1 MRITSTGEL
10 RGDRC
15 LVPMPIPRLYDNVPG
30 CACFMFD
37 SKRLRAAASR
47 YVWVL
52 PLLAAVALFLWNA
65 LRQLNLPGFYY
76 DEALDLVPMLAVLHG
91 EHAELLR
98 GIGIGRLPV
107 MLLDYMG
114 SLGGYITT
122 PFLLLFGSTV
132 TAGRVQPISGSVLT
146 LILMFA
152 LTRRWFGL
160 WVASF
165 AALLLA
171 VQPSFVWFSRQGI
184 SVTSI
189 MTVFAWASLLL
200 LTQSTPQGALRLQHG
215 RLPLLLGGVVLGLGL
230 WAKLPF
236 LWWLMMLM
244 VMACVYVFARRRAG
258 DNWSAILPS
267 ANHAALLVLGFCSG
281 AAPLIYYNVAGLIRD
296 GMPHTLAL
304 ILGSLLRPTQQFG
317 VDNLDFARNLSTSWT
332 NFTVYIDG
340 SYFWYNGVTFGN
352 TLALPALALALMS
365 GAVLAFGRPERWR
378 WLACALALP
387 VAIVM
392 GSFTVSG
399 QWATHFFIISGLPQ
413 ILLACAAVWLGERV
427 LRSGRLLR
435 HGRHKAL
442 AAVALTA
449 LLLAAPFAR
458 DVWVNEQH
466 HFTLAKT
473 GGSGRFSDAVYSVA
487 RYLDQ
492 QHAAQPI
499 ALDWGIEKQIR
510 LLTDDRVRPLEIFGY
525 TPEPDDAFRA
535 RARELL
541 RDPSRSYIVLWD
553 RFAVYNR
560 RAEFTRL
567 ANEMG
572 LNVTETHVA
581 HERSGLP
588 VYVVLQ
594 AR

>member
-1 MRITSTGEL
+1 
-10 RGDRC
+10 
-15 LVPMPIPRLYDNVPG
+15 
-30 CACFMFD
+30 MFE
-37 SKRLRAAASR
+37 SKRLLAAVSR
-47 YVWVL
+47 YVWTL
-52 PLLAAVALFLWNA
+52 PVLAAVALFLWNA

-76 DEALDLVPMLAVLHG
+76 DEALDLAPMLAVLHG
-91 EHAELLR
+91 ENTELLR

-114 SLGGYITT
+114 SLGGYITA
-122 PFLLLFGSTV
+122 PFLLVFGSTV
-132 TAGRVQPISGSVLT
+132 TAGRLQPISGSALT
-146 LILMFA
+146 LILMFG

-165 AALLLA
+165 AVLLLA
-171 VQPSFVWFSRQGI
+171 AQPSFIWFSRQGI
-184 SVTSI
+184 SVTSV
-189 MTVFAWASLLL
+189 MTVFAWTSLLL
-200 LTQSTPQGALRLQHG
+200 LTQSTPEGAQRPQHK
-215 RLPLLLGGVVLGLGL
+215 RLPLLVGGMMLGLGL

-236 LWWLMMLM
+236 LWWLMMLLM
-244 VMACVYVFARRRAG
+244 MACVYGFARQRAG
-258 DNWSAILPS
+258 DTWSAILPS
-267 ANHAALLVLGFCSG
+267 ASQATLLLLGFCIG
-281 AAPLIYYNVAGLIRD
+281 AAPLIYYNVAGLIRE
-296 GMPHTLAL
+296 GTPHTLAL
-304 ILGSLLRPTQQFG
+304 IFGSLLRPTQQFG
-317 VDNLDFARNLSTSWT
+317 VDNLDVSRNLSTSWT
-332 NFTVYIDG
+332 NFTVFIDG

-352 TLALPALALALMS
+352 TLALPALALALLC
-365 GAVLAFGRPERWR
+365 GAWLALARPERWR

-427 LRSGRLLR
+427 VRSVRLLQ
-435 HGRHKAL
+435 HGRQKAL
-442 AAVALTA
+442 AAAALAA
-449 LLLAAPFAR
+449 LLLAAPFVR
-458 DVWVNEQH
+458 DMWVSEQH

-492 QHAAQPI
+492 QHVTQPI

-510 LLTDDRVRPLEIFGY
+510 VLTNDRVRPLEIFGY
-525 TPEPDDAFRA
+525 TPDPDDAFRA

-572 LNVTETHVA
+572 LHVTETHVA

>member
-1 MRITSTGEL
+1 
-10 RGDRC
+10 
-15 LVPMPIPRLYDNVPG
+15 
-30 CACFMFD
+30 MFD
-37 SKRLRAAASR
+37 SKRLVAAASH
-47 YVWVL
+47 YVWTL
-52 PLLAAVALFLWNA
+52 PILAAVVLFLWNT
-65 LRQLNLPGFYY
+65 LRQLSLPGFYY
-76 DEALDLVPMLAVLHG
+76 DEALDLVPMLAVLRG
-91 EHAELLR
+91 ENTELLR
-98 GIGIGRLPV
+98 GIGFGRLPV

-114 SLGGYITT
+114 SLGGYVTT

-132 TAGRVQPISGSVLT
+132 TAGRLQPITGSVLT

-152 LTRRWFGL
+152 LSRRWFGT

-165 AALLLA
+165 AALLLS

-189 MTVFAWASLLL
+189 MTVFAWSSLLL
-200 LTQSTPQGALRLQHG
+200 LTQPTLEGAQRLQHK
-215 RLPLLLGGVVLGLGL
+215 RLHLLLGGVMLGLGL

-236 LWWLMMLM
+236 LWWLMMLLM
-244 VMACVYVFARRRAG
+244 MACVYGIARRRAG
-258 DNWSAILPS
+258 DAWPVILPS
-267 ANHAALLVLGFCSG
+267 AGHAALLLLGFSLG
-281 AAPLIYYNVAGLIRD
+281 AAPLIYYNAAGLMRD
-296 GMPHTLAL
+296 GTPHTLAL
-304 ILGSLLRPTQQFG
+304 IFGSLLRPTQQFG
-317 VDNLDFARNLSTSWT
+317 VDNLDFARNLGTSWT
-332 NFTVYIDG
+332 NFTVFIDG

-352 TLALPALALALMS
+352 TLALPALALAIVC
-365 GAVLAFGRPERWR
+365 GAWLSLGRPERWR

-413 ILLACAAVWLGERV
+413 ILLACAAVWLSERV
-427 LRSGRLLR
+427 VRQARQLRPGRQKTLASAAIA
-435 HGRHKAL
+435 AL
-442 AAVALTA
+442 V
-449 LLLAAPFAR
+449 LAGPFAR

-466 HFTLAKT
+466 HVTLAKT

-487 RYLDQ
+487 RYLDE
-492 QHAAQPI
+492 QHTTQPI

-510 LLTDDRVRPLEIFGY
+510 LLTNDRVRPLEIFGY
-525 TPEPDDAFRA
+525 TPDPDDAFRA

-572 LNVTETHVA
+572 LHVTETHVA

-588 VYVVLQ
+588 VYVVLR

>member
-1 MRITSTGEL
+1 MSE
-10 RGDRC
+10 
-15 LVPMPIPRLYDNVPG
+15 
-30 CACFMFD
+30 
-37 SKRLRAAASR
+37 SKRLMAVAMR

-52 PLLAAVALFLWNA
+52 PLLTAVALFLWNT
-65 LRQLNLPGFYY
+65 LRQLILPGFYY
-76 DEALDLVPMLAVLHG
+76 DEALDLVPMLAVLRG
-91 EHAELLR
+91 QETELLR
-98 GIGIGRLPV
+98 GIGVGPLPV

-122 PFLLLFGSTV
+122 PFLLVFGSTV

-146 LILMFA
+146 LILVFA
-152 LTRRWFGL
+152 VTRRWFGL
-160 WVASF
+160 TVASF
-165 AALLLA
+165 AVLLLA
-171 VQPSFVWFSRQGI
+171 TQPSFVWFSRQGI

-200 LTQSTPQGALRLQHG
+200 LTQSTSQGAQRFQHR
-215 RLPLLLGGVVLGLGL
+215 RLPLLLGGMMLGLGL

-236 LWWLMMLM
+236 LWWLMMLLM
-244 VMACVYVFARRRAG
+244 MACVYALARRRAG
-258 DNWSAILPS
+258 DTWRAILPS
-267 ANHAALLVLGFCSG
+267 ARQIALPVLGFCIG

-304 ILGSLLRPTQQFG
+304 IFGSLLRPTQQFG

-332 NFTVYIDG
+332 NFTVFIDG

-352 TLALPALALALMS
+352 TLAMPALALALVCGALLVS
-365 GAVLAFGRPERWR
+365 GQPERWR
-378 WLACALALP
+378 WLAIALALP
-387 VAIVM
+387 VAVVM

-413 ILLACAAVWLGERV
+413 ILLACAAVWLGERM
-427 LRSGRLLR
+427 LRRARPLWQGRR
-435 HGRHKAL
+435 KAL
-442 AAVALTA
+442 AAAVPAA
-449 LLLAAPFAR
+449 LLMAAPFAR

-466 HFTLAKT
+466 HVTLART
-473 GGSGRFSDAVYSVA
+473 GGSGRFSDAVYSLA
-487 RYLDQ
+487 QYLDQ
-492 QHAAQPI
+492 QQAAQPI

-510 LLTDDRVRPLEIFGY
+510 LLTNDRVRPLEIFGY

-567 ANEMG
+567 ASEMG